1 MMRNFIGAITNKSIW
16 TILLLIIA
24 IWSAFAFYKAGFDK
38 AEIEHER
45 IILNQEMEIQELK
58 DLITELAE
66 AKEKMI
72 NEIMQKNQE
81 IANDLAQ
88 LKVARAANK

>member
-1 MMRNFIGAITNKSIW
+1 MENLPNDPT
-16 TILLLIIA
+16 
-24 IWSAFAFYKAGFDK
+24 
-38 AEIEHER
+38 ER
-45 IILNQEMEIQELK
+45 DPVEVLKEILNGVKPHIPDEI
-58 DLITELAE
+58 LAE

>member
-1 MMRNFIGAITNKSIW
+1 MENLPN
-16 TILLLIIA
+16 
-24 IWSAFAFYKAGFDK
+24 DP
-38 AEIEHER
+38 AERDPVEVLKE
-45 IILNQEMEIQELK
+45 ILNGTKPHIPDEILV
-58 DLITELAE
+58 E

-88 LKVARAANK
+88 LKIARAANK

>member
-1 MMRNFIGAITNKSIW
+1 MYIGKCNKSPEEMEN
-16 TILLLIIA
+16 LPN
-24 IWSAFAFYKAGFDK
+24 DP
-38 AEIEHER
+38 AERDPVEVLKE
-45 IILNQEMEIQELK
+45 ILNGAKPHIPDEI
-58 DLITELAE
+58 LAE

>member
-1 MMRNFIGAITNKSIW
+1 MENLPN
-16 TILLLIIA
+16 
-24 IWSAFAFYKAGFDK
+24 DP
-38 AEIEHER
+38 AERDPVEVLKE
-45 IILNQEMEIQELK
+45 ILNGAKPHIPDEI
-58 DLITELAE
+58 LAE